1 MLLTL
6 TAIGY
11 INQLASKHPQSPT
24 VTHTFLLLRERFL
37 EMSTYK
43 LVVETGK
50 NLHATTKDSISI
62 VLIGSRGESKK
73 QKLDKWGKDFLPGAR
88 DEYGVQAEEDL
99 GEILVLRLYKESLTG
114 LLESA
119 WFCKSIKVIGP
130 SGEIFEFP
138 IYLWISG
145 YGIFEFQ
152 QGKGMILGESVGPAV
167 RKQRQSELNAKRQ
180 THQWKTYAKGAPRCI
195 SAETVTDLPPNDRF
209 SFKKTISFGFNLL
222 SSSLGATLK
231 GFLLRSDSWKDLRHI
246 KKVFSIQWTKISDL
260 VSELWKEDSFFG
272 YQYLNGL
279 NPLMIQ
285 KCLRIP
291 DNFPV
296 DDVTVSATLG
306 ESTTLQAELQ
316 NGNIFLA
323 DYKILEGIPTNVI
336 NGERQY
342 LAAPMCLLWKSPND
356 EIVPIAI
363 QLNQTPGEENPIFV
377 PTDHEW
383 DWTLA
388 KLWVRSSEFQFHEV
402 VSHLLYTHLFA
413 EVFNVATTRHLPM
426 GHPVYKLIY
435 PHLRYTL
442 EINTLAR
449 QTLIGP
455 KGLFDQA
462 VVTGNGGVPVLLAR
476 AMESLTYNALC
487 LPDDIQARGVE
498 SIPNYFYRHDGMRIW
513 RAMESFVSDIIH
525 YYYPSDETVSEDPEL
540 QAWVAE
546 IFQEGFLSNKNSG
559 IPSSFATRMELIKY
573 LTMVMFTCSV
583 QHAAVNSGQ
592 FDIYAWMPNG
602 PSTMRKPPPT
612 TKGTTTYQSILE
624 TLPAINTTA
633 TAMVAVSL
641 LSKEP
646 HDRNPLGKYRN
657 NQFVEDVPKKCI
669 ERFREKLSEISQQIK
684 QRNKTKRLTYHY
696 LDPEEIECSVSI

>member
-1 MLLTL
+1 ML
-6 TAIGY
+6 
-11 INQLASKHPQSPT
+11 
-24 VTHTFLLLRERFL
+24 
-37 EMSTYK
+37 TYK
-43 LVVETGK
+43 LEIETGK
-50 NLHATTKDSISI
+50 ELCAGTINTISV
-62 VLIGSRGESKK
+62 VLVGSGGESPKHT
-73 QKLDKWGKDFLPGAR
+73 LDHWGRDFLPGAR
-88 DEYGVQAEEDL
+88 DVYEVRCEQDI
-99 GEILVLRLYKESLTG
+99 GEILVLRLYKEPFRHFPKDD
-114 LLESA
+114 
-119 WFCKSIKVIGP
+119 WFCNSITVTCP
-130 SGEIFEFP
+130 NGETAQFP
-138 IYLWISG
+138 LFLWISD
-145 YGIFEFQ
+145 YGTFEIQ
-152 QGKGMILGESVGPAV
+152 QGKGVILTESVSPIIK
-167 RKQRQSELNAKRQ
+167 KQRAAELELKRQ
-180 THQWKTYAKGAPRCI
+180 THEWKIYAEGAPRCI
-195 SAETVTDLPPNDRF
+195 SADNVKDLPPNDRF
-209 SFKKTISFGFNLL
+209 SFLKTISFGFDYLT
-222 SSSLGATLK
+222 SSIGPKLK
-231 GFLLRSDSWKDLRHI
+231 GYLQCSDSWADINDI
-246 KKVFSIQWTKISDL
+246 KRVFCCQWTEISDL

-296 DDVTVSATLG
+296 DDLTVSATLG

-342 LAAPMCLLWKSPND
+342 LAAPMCLLWKSKNNY
-356 EIVPIAI
+356 IVPIAI

-377 PTDHEW
+377 PTDPEW

-388 KLWVRSSEFQFHEV
+388 KIWVRNSEFQVHEV
-402 VSHLLYTHLFA
+402 VFHLLHTHLCA
-413 EVFNVATTRHLPM
+413 EVFNIATTRHLPM
-426 GHPVYKLIY
+426 GHPVYKLIH

-455 KGLFDQA
+455 NGLFDQA

-476 AMESLTYNALC
+476 AVESLTYSALC

-498 SIPNYFYRHDGMRIW
+498 SIPNYFYREDGMRIW
-513 RAMESFVSDIIH
+513 RAMESFASDIIH

-559 IPSSFATRMELIKY
+559 IPSSFATRVELIKY
-573 LTMVMFTCSV
+573 LTMVMFTCSA

-592 FDIYAWMPNG
+592 FDFFSWMPNG

-633 TAMVAVSL
+633 TAMVTVNL

-646 HDRNPLGKYRN
+646 LDQRPLGKYKN
-657 NQFVEDVPKKCI
+657 VNFVEDAPKKCI
-669 ERFREKLSEISQQIK
+669 EQFKEKLSEISKDIK
-684 QRNKTKRLTYHY
+684 VRNKTKRLTYHY
-696 LDPEEIECSVSI
+696 LDPEEIECSISI

>member
-1 MLLTL
+1 
-6 TAIGY
+6 
-11 INQLASKHPQSPT
+11 
-24 VTHTFLLLRERFL
+24 
-37 EMSTYK
+37 MSTYK
-43 LVVETGK
+43 LEVETGK
-50 NLHATTKDSISI
+50 DLLAATMDSISI
-62 VLIGSRGESKK
+62 VLIGSRGESQK
-73 QKLDKWGKDFLPGAR
+73 QKLDHWGKDFLPGAR
-88 DEYGVQAEEDL
+88 DRYEVKSKEDL
-99 GEILVLRLYKESLTG
+99 GEILVVRLYKESFG
-114 LLESA
+114 SFPESA
-119 WFCKSIKVIGP
+119 WFCNSIKVTCP
-130 SGEIFEFP
+130 SGEIYEFP
-138 IYLWISG
+138 FHLWISG
-145 YGIFEFQ
+145 YGTFEIP
-152 QGKGMILGESVGPAV
+152 QGKGTILTESVSPAIK
-167 RKQRQSELNAKRQ
+167 KQRESELNTKRQ
-180 THQWKTYAKGAPRCI
+180 THEWKTYAKGAPHCI
-195 SAETVTDLPPNDRF
+195 SADAVTDLSPNDRF
-209 SFKKTISFGFNLL
+209 SYKKTISFGFNFL

-231 GFLLRSDSWKDLRHI
+231 GFLLNCNSWKDLNDI

-260 VSELWKEDSFFG
+260 VSELWNEDTFFG

-306 ESTTLQAELQ
+306 KSTTLQKELQ

-342 LAAPMCLLWKSPND
+342 IAAPMCLLWKSPND
-356 EIVPIAI
+356 DILPIAI
-363 QLNQTPGEENPIFV
+363 QLNQTPGEENPIFL
-377 PTDHEW
+377 PTDSKW

-388 KLWVRSSEFQFHEV
+388 KIWVRSSEFQVHEI
-402 VSHLLYTHLFA
+402 VSHLLYTHLAA
-413 EVFNVATTRHLPM
+413 EIFNIATTRHLPM
-426 GHPVYKLIY
+426 GHPVYKLIR

-476 AMESLTYNALC
+476 ATESLTYSALC

-513 RAMESFVSDIIH
+513 EAMESFASDIVH
-525 YYYPSDETVSEDPEL
+525 YYYPSDETVSRDPEL

-559 IPSSFATRMELIKY
+559 IPSSFATRVELTKY
-573 LTMVMFTCSV
+573 LTMVMFTCST

-592 FDIYAWMPNG
+592 FDFYAWMPNA

-612 TKGTTTYQSILE
+612 AKGTTTYQSILE

-633 TAMVAVSL
+633 TAMVTVSL

-646 HDRNPLGKYRN
+646 LDQRPLGRYKN
-657 NQFVEDVPKKCI
+657 KSFVEDVPKKYI
-669 ERFREKLSEISQQIK
+669 EQFKEKLSEISQQIK
-684 QRNKTKRLTYHY
+684 QRNKTKKLTYHY
-696 LDPEEIECSVSI
+696 LDPEAVECSVSI